1 MSDTLDYTPDLY
13 TLVDEDDKEQTF
25 EMLDALEVD
34 GQRYFALIPY
44 YPEATELIED
54 DGELVILK
62 SELEGEEEILSS
74 IDDDDEFDRIGKM
87 FMERIETMFDDDED
101 DCDCDDDDCDCDDDN
116 CDCGDGDCDCG
127 CHHEK

>member
-13 TLVDEDDKEQTF
+13 TLVDEEGKEQTF
-25 EMLDALEVD
+25 EMLDALEVE

-62 SELEGEEEILSS
+62 SQMEGEEEILSS
-74 IDDDDEFDRIGKM
+74 IDDDDEFDRIGQM
-87 FMERIETMFDDDED
+87 FMERIETMFDEDGECECGED
-101 DCDCDDDDCDCDDDN
+101 DCDCEDD
-116 CDCGDGDCDCG
+116 DCDCG

>member
-13 TLVDEDDKEQTF
+13 TLVDEEGKEQTF
-25 EMLDALEVD
+25 EMLDALEVE

-62 SELEGEEEILSS
+62 AQMDGEEEILAS
-74 IDDDDEFDRIGKM
+74 IDDDEEFDRIGQM
-87 FMERIETMFDDDED
+87 FMERIETMFDDD
-101 DCDCDDDDCDCDDDN
+101 CDCDDEN
-116 CDCGDGDCDCG
+116 CDCGCEENDCDCGDSGCDCG